1 MKIQANFTGAVLA
14 SLAFV
19 LVIGLIEINE
29 LDRSGLAVQPV
40 TDTTDSATVDSA
52 VETREQPDCMQ
63 AEAELSAGLE
73 QSRSCIVD
81 ADCTLASFECPFEC
95 VTPVGKV
102 ALDDLQRK
110 EGSFQQS
117 CQRCVSECPAT
128 LDQWR
133 AACVRQQCIV
143 LDRSIDELEEETLR
157 LMDESG

>member
-1 MKIQANFTGAVLA
+1 MKIRASFTGAVLA

-19 LVIGLIEINE
+19 LMIGLIEISE
-29 LDRSGLAVQPV
+29 LDRSGLAVQPA
-40 TDTTDSATVDSA
+40 TDTTDSAEVGSA
-52 VETREQPDCMQ
+52 VESRGQPDCMQ
-63 AEAELSAGLE
+63 AESELSAKVE

-95 VTPVGKV
+95 VTPVGKS
-102 ALDDLQRK
+102 ALGDLQR
-110 EGSFQQS
+110 EESTFQQS

-128 LDQWR
+128 LDKWR